1 MVVGNFYS
9 TCMPVRSKRERTVL
23 DVTRRCLVCD
33 WEEAITEAEDT
44 DVLGPPCSR
53 CHAPTERVQ
62 ILARRT
68 ELVARNPHAAALG
81 RLGGLRGG
89 KARAAALTPKRRR
102 DIARLAARAR
112 WKK

>member
-1 MVVGNFYS
+1 
-9 TCMPVRSKRERTVL
+9 MPVRSKRERTVL

-102 DIARLAARAR
+102 DIARLVARAR